1 MKYRVLT
8 DTSPLVANKA
18 AITNQKFPLISSNT
32 NKRST
37 YIYAQI
43 KHFFAIL
50 DNFFTKVDFIASN
63 FKATMHQLQIVA
75 EQNVL
80 ATS

>member
-1 MKYRVLT
+1 MLLNYI
-8 DTSPLVANKA
+8 ANKA
-18 AITNQKFPLISSNT
+18 AITNKKFPLISSNT
-32 NKRST
+32 NKRTT

-43 KHFFAIL
+43 KHFFA
-50 DNFFTKVDFIASN
+50 KVNFIACN